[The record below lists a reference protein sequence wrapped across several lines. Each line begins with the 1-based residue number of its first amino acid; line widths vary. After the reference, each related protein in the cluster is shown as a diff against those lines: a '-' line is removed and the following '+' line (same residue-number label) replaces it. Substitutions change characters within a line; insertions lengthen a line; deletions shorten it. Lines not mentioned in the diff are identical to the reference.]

1 MVGLLDVNIFVLRN
15 YLFKTTICLLLL
27 LCSTTEVNDLTPRS
41 DINIERVGS
50 IKIDTKISAAYV
62 NIPQSQSQCLVR
74 CHLERALGVLS
85 KSIKRRPVFRKRGGE
100 LDILVLED

>member
-62 NIPQSQSQCLVR
+62 SIPQSQCLVR
-74 CHLERALGVLS
+74 CQLERALGVLS